1 MCLHSTL
8 PDAQL
13 MEAFTHANTRDASTQ
28 HYHME
33 VSWRVG
39 LKWRCRAANEEE
51 DAEASQDE

>member
-1 MCLHSTL
+1 MCLQCAL

-13 MEAFTHANTRDASTQ
+13 MEAFTHANTRDASAQ

-33 VSWRVG
+33 VSGRVG
-39 LKWRCRAANEEE
+39 SKWRCRTANEEE

>member
-51 DAEASQDE
+51 DAEAS